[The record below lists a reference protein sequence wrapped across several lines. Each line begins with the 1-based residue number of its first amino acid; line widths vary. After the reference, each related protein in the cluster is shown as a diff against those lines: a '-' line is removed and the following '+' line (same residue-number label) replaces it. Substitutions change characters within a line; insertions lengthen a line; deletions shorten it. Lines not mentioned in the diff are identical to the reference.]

1 LKNLGAAAARRM
13 ATPTHSAMASTPASS
28 KNVVLHD
35 LDGHEFESLADEITM
50 LRVLIRQIFEDV
62 VHAPDVADRMEGFCA
77 VSLGCFSLSC
87 LVRTPHIIAPE
98 GSGHNSAFKEVI
110 AMVKDEL
117 CSSLMPHYRFG
128 GFNRIYLQGILP
140 NAASVIAG
148 KVICFDLFHFMNQFT
163 NSESDSRKKRLLRS
177 ECSQWRIGFE
187 NF

>member
-1 LKNLGAAAARRM
+1 
-13 ATPTHSAMASTPASS
+13 MASTPASS

-117 CSSLMPHYRFG
+117 CSSPDAPLSVR

-148 KVICFDLFHFMNQFT
+148 KVICFDLFI
-163 NSESDSRKKRLLRS
+163 S
-177 ECSQWRIGFE
+177 
-187 NF
+187 